1 MKTKNFA
8 LFAFFIMTSASL
20 ASCLNVD
27 AYKKGAA
34 YLNAEEIVR
43 VAKKS
48 DSAITVEKLLSS
60 LGYRGDENFT
70 NEKMILL
77 LHRAFPNLDKP
88 SPYYMSFAQNRGLNE
103 YSLANWDELSENLQ
117 SSLDYFQ
124 SRSLFFPKTKRVDQ
138 DHPYYHFNPYEK
150 PSKHDLITIL
160 RRIQGY
166 KGKNPEDDFYSYVNH
181 EELFSLDQ
189 SYRNNFVDKKI
200 IDENLDAFLK
210 QITGENKTRIDNFM
224 ETYFNEGEKK
234 SNLAGLKDLF
244 AKFQEKSKRDTYE
257 LLKEEFKR
265 SNESIL
271 LPYLLVTKMKN
282 TKTMGN
288 YMVLHNETLPFLS
301 DFNNPVKF
309 LAPAYQSFESLRS
322 LVGGDSK
329 ERLKSYESF
338 MEKYFIQLKRIL
350 AINPMV
356 KETSNGPLNGLPKVR
371 LRPSEDEN
379 AIIITDLYGG
389 KTIGKTYDTN
399 RILVARFPSIVALFL
414 AISEASEDEL
424 RAYLIHSYIQR
435 YSFCLPKEMRMPILA
450 MQGKEMINEKEEF
463 MPYIA
468 NEILDSYQKTTS
480 YAKNVKTVEALFL
493 ELKSAL
499 QKRFDANTWIDGEGK
514 KKLKDK
520 LSNMVAV
527 IMTKNIKT
535 GEKLILRTHDYK
547 NTKEDSGSLYSN
559 YCIYNKARMELLS
572 NELGKTDGKATIYTS
587 NAFMA
592 NAFNDVSS
600 NTIFIPPGYF
610 FSKKESHEES
620 KEELLCDFGFVIG
633 HEMTHS
639 FDNNGALF
647 NEKNEPVNEWLG
659 EKNMLEFKR
668 RNDKV
673 SKFYSGFEEAPGY
686 KEKGELKVMEA
697 TADLGGFN
705 MILDLAKTYPEFD
718 YRKLFFLLA
727 KLNFSYV
734 TSDFYVTQ
742 IKNDP
747 HPLGGGRIN
756 PLLMHSDEFK
766 EAFKVKQKD
775 FMYLA
780 KEKYVNVW

>member
-1 MKTKNFA
+1 MKNKNFA
-8 LFAFFIMTSASL
+8 LLAFFILTSATL

-27 AYKKGAA
+27 VYKKGAT
-34 YLNAEEIVR
+34 YLNAIEIVR
-43 VAKKS
+43 VAKKNDHS
-48 DSAITVEKLLSS
+48 IAVEKLLSS
-60 LGYRGDENFT
+60 LGYKGDENFT

-77 LHRAFPNLDKP
+77 LHKAFPSLERP
-88 SPYYMSFAQNRGLNE
+88 SPYYISFAQNRGLNE

-124 SRSLFFPKTKRVDQ
+124 SRSLYFPKTKHVNSE
-138 DHPYYHFNPYEK
+138 HPYYYFNPHDK
-150 PSKHDLITIL
+150 PSKHDLATIL

-166 KGKNPEDDFYSYVNH
+166 IGKSPEDDFYSFVNH
-181 EELFSLDQ
+181 QELFSKDQ
-189 SYRNNFVDKKI
+189 SYRSNFVDKKI
-200 IDENLDAFLK
+200 IDANLDSFLK

-234 SNLAGLKDLF
+234 SNLAGLKGLF
-244 AKFQEKSKRDTYE
+244 AKIQEKSKRDIYE

-265 SNESIL
+265 SSESIL
-271 LPYLLVTKMKN
+271 LPYLLTTKMKDSRA
-282 TKTMGN
+282 MGN
-288 YMVLHNETLPFLS
+288 CMVLHNENLPFLS

-309 LAPAYQSFESLRS
+309 LAPAYRSFESLRS

-379 AIIITDLYGG
+379 AIVMSDLYGG
-389 KTIGKTYDTN
+389 KESGKNYDTN

-424 RAYLIHSYIQR
+424 RAYLIHSYIQQ
-435 YSFCLPKEMRMPILA
+435 YNFCLPKEIRMPILA
-450 MQGKEMINEKEEF
+450 MQGKEMINDKEEF

-480 YAKNVKTVEALFL
+480 YTKNVKTVETLFG
-493 ELKSAL
+493 ELKSTL

-514 KKLKDK
+514 KKLKEK
-520 LSNMVAV
+520 LNNMTAV
-527 IMTKNIKT
+527 IMTKNVKT
-535 GEKLILRTHDYK
+535 GEKLLLPTHEYK
-547 NTKEDSGSLYSN
+547 STKNNDGSLYSN

-572 NELGKTDGKATIYTS
+572 GELGKMDGKATIYTS
-587 NAFMA
+587 DVFMA

-639 FDNNGALF
+639 FDNNGAIF
-647 NEKNEPVNEWLG
+647 NEKNELVSEWLG

-673 SKFYSGFEEAPGY
+673 SKFYSGFEEVPGY

-705 MILDLAKTYPEFD
+705 MILDIAKTYQEFD
-718 YRKLFFLLA
+718 YRKLFILLA

-734 TSDFYVTQ
+734 TSDFYVTR
-742 IKNDP
+742 IMNDS

-766 EAFKVKQKD
+766 EAFKVKEKD